1 MLQIAPGCRKHSP
14 SRIVGIGLSIGSL
27 PLLVGALVTLGM
39 SQPARAQTA
48 SPLPPEM
55 MKTTLQQVSDS
66 LAKYVSGAS
75 CTDIAQLIKM
85 LPTNGSNPS
94 PDPNSIIGAVML
106 SIKNSPDLQSIIASR
121 VGPPLIGKA
130 IECNMIPP
138 ELLLKVMSQ
147 QPSAL

>member
-1 MLQIAPGCRKHSP
+1 MLQVAQACCRYSP
-14 SRIVGIGLSIGSL
+14 KRAVGISLSASSL
-27 PLLVGALVTLGM
+27 PLLAGALITLGT
-39 SQPARAQTA
+39 SQPVRAQAA

-55 MKTTLQQVSDS
+55 MKTTVQQVSDS

-85 LPTNGSNPS
+85 LPTNGSNPA

-121 VGPPLIGKA
+121 VGPPLISKA
-130 IECNMIPP
+130 VECNMIAP
-138 ELLLKVMSQ
+138 ELIMQVMSR
-147 QPSAL
+147 

>member
-1 MLQIAPGCRKHSP
+1 MLQIAQVCPRHWLK
-14 SRIVGIGLSIGSL
+14 RALGIGLSISSL
-27 PLLVGALVTLGM
+27 PLLVGTLMTLGT
-39 SQPARAQTA
+39 SQPVRAQTA

-55 MKTTLQQVSDS
+55 MKTTVQQVSDS

-85 LPTNGSNPS
+85 LPANGSNPA
-94 PDPNSIIGAVML
+94 PDPSSIIGAVML

>member
-1 MLQIAPGCRKHSP
+1 M
-14 SRIVGIGLSIGSL
+14 
-27 PLLVGALVTLGM
+27 TLGT
-39 SQPARAQTA
+39 SQPVRAQAA

-55 MKTTLQQVSDS
+55 MKTTVQQVSDS

-85 LPTNGSNPS
+85 LPTNGSNPA

-121 VGPPLIGKA
+121 VGPPLISKA
-130 IECNMIPP
+130 VECNMIPP